1 MKDKIMELLRFHSEG
16 GTDKNHDYTGV
27 IPQLYYEDI
36 AKEIDSLYKAE
47 QRDRYDRAIDWWN
60 RNVIGTIKNTP
71 KVIYGPNP
79 KLIDRALRIAS
90 GIDKPKEE

>member
-36 AKEIDSLYKAE
+36 AKEIDSLYRAE
-47 QRDRYDRAIDWWN
+47 QRERYEKAADYFDKTFEQKIRWPYDRMCE
-60 RNVIGTIKNTP
+60 
-71 KVIYGPNP
+71 
-79 KLIDRALRIAS
+79 IAS
-90 GIDKPKEE
+90 GIDKQKE

>member
-1 MKDKIMELLRFHSEG
+1 MKDKIDILAKHLRDIECVHKSTHSPE
-16 GTDKNHDYTGV
+16 KMAVRIINK
-27 IPQLYYEDI
+27 L
-36 AKEIDSLYKAE
+36 DSLYKAE

-90 GIDKPKEE
+90 GIDKQKEER